1 MSDFTPALVIPA
13 LAPATC
19 KVCDADAPSGFVIV
33 NVSDFDAA
41 TMTAFVDE
49 PIDAPSK
56 KPGK

>member
-49 PIDAPSK
+49 PSK